1 MKKTQ
6 KLRIIRYFGDTSVMF
21 FCKYKDIN
29 SSLDIKTSGAVHNA
43 ITELLKEPCKG
54 ISMNSNGM
62 AIQVDLLD

>member
-6 KLRIIRYFGDTSVMF
+6 KLRIIRYLGDTAVTF
-21 FCKYKDIN
+21 FCKYKDID
-29 SSLDIKTSGAVHNA
+29 SSLDNKTSGAVQNA

>member
-6 KLRIIRYFGDTSVMF
+6 KLRIIRYFGDTAVTF
-21 FCKYKDIN
+21 FCKYKDID
-29 SSLDIKTSGAVHNA
+29 SSLDIKTSGAVQNA

-54 ISMNSNGM
+54 ISMNSNGI